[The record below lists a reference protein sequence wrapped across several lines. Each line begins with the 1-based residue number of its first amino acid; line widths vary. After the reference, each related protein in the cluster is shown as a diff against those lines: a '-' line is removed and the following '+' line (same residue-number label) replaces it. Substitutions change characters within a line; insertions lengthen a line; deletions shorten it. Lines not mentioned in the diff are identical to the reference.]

1 MVSLYSL
8 RKHLRQFNAFRHLFG
23 RHTGVALLFVIVIV
37 GLWYWNEQGVRAQM
51 SWEGPPQEQSLS
63 NWYTWHRILRNDAY
77 MVGWS
82 DFRQAPL
89 WVTYKLEAVRTPN
102 RLPRPEGFSSDW
114 RSLWPITPQTYS
126 NSGYDRGH
134 LAPNYAIAATYGRE
148 AQQQTF
154 LMTNIAPQRP
164 NLNRKLW
171 QRLEAAEMDV
181 LVPRFGALW
190 IVAGPVYSASPK
202 RLASCN
208 GWVASLISMR
218 LPACV
223 SIPEAY
229 YKILIVPGRTKNESA
244 RMLAFIFP
252 QEVRGDEPLDRYL
265 TTIDEVQRQTGLN
278 FFPQL
283 PALEQSELTSSV
295 NTAGWPIGQF
305 VRTPSRY

>member
-8 RKHLRQFNAFRHLFG
+8 RKYLTQIRAFRQLFG
-23 RHTGVALLFVIVIV
+23 RHTGIALLFLLVVG
-37 GLWYWNEQGVRAQM
+37 GLWYWNEHGVRAHM
-51 SWEGPPQEQSLS
+51 SWAGPPQEQSFS
-63 NWYTWHRILRNDAY
+63 QYTAIHRILRNDAY

-82 DFRQAPL
+82 DIRQTPL
-89 WVTYKLEAVRTPN
+89 WVTYTLERVQQPN

-114 RSLWPITPQTYS
+114 RSLWPITPRTYS
-126 NSGYDRGH
+126 NTGYDRGH
-134 LAPNYAIAATYGRE
+134 LAPNHAIAATYGRQ

-181 LVPRFGALW
+181 LVPRFGKLW
-190 IVAGPVYSASPK
+190 VIAGPVFPASPQT
-202 RLASCN
+202 LSSCE
-208 GWVASLISMR
+208 GWVGALLAMK

-223 SIPEAY
+223 SVPDAF
-229 YKILIVPGRTKNESA
+229 YKILVVPGQGPQEQA

-252 QEVRGDEPLDRYL
+252 QDVQGDEPLDRYL
-265 TTIDEVQRQTGLN
+265 TTVDEVQRRTGLN

-283 PALEQSELTSSV
+283 PAVQQRQLEGVV
-295 NTAGWPIGQF
+295 NVSGWPMGQF